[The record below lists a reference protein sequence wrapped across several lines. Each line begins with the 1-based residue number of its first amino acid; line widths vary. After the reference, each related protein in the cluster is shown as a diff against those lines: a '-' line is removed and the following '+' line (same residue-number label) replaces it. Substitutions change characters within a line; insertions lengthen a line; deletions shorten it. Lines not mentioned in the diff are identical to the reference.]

1 MKVSEKK
8 LVEKIK
14 NLENKYFDLVW
25 LSRTSENMIDENP
38 IIKKKVYEIVKKY
51 PDDILLLE
59 EYSDWTYGFNSGSL
73 SGMRYVLD
81 LIYEGEDFSDECYP
95 NLDT

>member
-25 LSRTSENMIDENP
+25 YSRTSQKMIDEN
-38 IIKKKVYEIVKKY
+38 IIIRKKVNEILKKY
-51 PDDILLLE
+51 PTDILLLKE
-59 EYSDWTYGFNSGSL
+59 CGDWTHGFNSGSL

-81 LIYEGEDFSDECYP
+81 LIYEGEEFSEQIYP